1 MRMEKLTNQLQ
12 SALSEAQSIAIGND
26 HTAIEP
32 EHLLLAL
39 LDQQGGSVR
48 PILNRAGFDVSGLQH
63 QFNEQLEKFIKFLSK
78 MCNLLNENSI
88 YVTIGDSSW
97 LVKKEES

>member
-1 MRMEKLTNQLQ
+1 MWDADEITEEQAYDFCEWWMIEEAVDGCLYDCDDLNNYLAEKPKSFRDYKTNYDL
-12 SALSEAQSIAIGND
+12 IKCFRY
-26 HTAIEP
+26 P
-32 EHLLLAL
+32 
-39 LDQQGGSVR
+39 
-48 PILNRAGFDVSGLQH
+48 
-63 QFNEQLEKFIKFLSK
+63 IKFLSK